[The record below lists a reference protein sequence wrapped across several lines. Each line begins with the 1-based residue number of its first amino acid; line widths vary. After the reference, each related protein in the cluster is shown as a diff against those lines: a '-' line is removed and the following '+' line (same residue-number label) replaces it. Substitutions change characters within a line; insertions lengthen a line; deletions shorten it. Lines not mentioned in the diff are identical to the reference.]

1 MGGEPNTPKGADP
14 RVPALRFADAAKRL
28 GAATRA
34 AALVVPAFRCPPRT
48 PGVRRTVRRYPGGAV
63 VSVVL
68 RDRPWDEI
76 AGDMVEGV
84 IVVNR
89 LEGEAA
95 LRMRTALLE
104 SLGSVPGGEGVP
116 VGGSGRDERVEA
128 A

>member
-1 MGGEPNTPKGADP
+1 
-14 RVPALRFADAAKRL
+14 VPALRFADAAKRL

-34 AALVVPAFRCPPRT
+34 AGLVVPAFRCPPRV

-68 RDRPWDEI
+68 RGRPWDEI
-76 AGDMVEGV
+76 TGDMVEGV
-84 IVVNR
+84 LVVNR
-89 LEGEAA
+89 LEGDAA

-104 SLGSVPGGEGVP
+104 ATGATRPEAVPSP
-116 VGGSGRDERVEA
+116 ALHPEA